1 MQRKTRN
8 RVLLLLLAL
17 LFGARTLTAQTGWQ
31 FFTVERDR
39 GRFGDALSAIQRC
52 G

>member
-31 FFTVERDR
+31 FFTVEGR